1 MIQSVLLQVSRKVLL
16 HASRTEEVEQVP
28 CESLP
33 LPVWKGLPQAPVCPP
48 GAIRWYGDTVVAKV
62 TQWLWTAVAE
72 ERGPVVWISNAQRY
86 VDYALQAG
94 DAGPIHV
101 RGWQDSADVPL
112 HALQHIGFKERTRW
126 FGMRQGVEGNP
137 ASCRYFCAVSLL
149 QTGQPYGVYVCKLP
163 CNALVCPAA

>member
-72 ERGPVVWISNAQRY
+72 ERDLLSGFPMPSCMLIMRCRRGMLGP
-86 VDYALQAG
+86 
-94 DAGPIHV
+94 
-101 RGWQDSADVPL
+101 
-112 HALQHIGFKERTRW
+112 F
-126 FGMRQGVEGNP
+126 M
-137 ASCRYFCAVSLL
+137 
-149 QTGQPYGVYVCKLP
+149 
-163 CNALVCPAA
+163 